1 MSDIER
7 RLASIEVMLEELASR
22 PVPPHAEH
30 HELTGGDTVR
40 LSVQNSGSQLNRQR
54 TLNFG
59 AGLTASESS
68 SNKRIDVVLADHDH
82 TGDAGDGGVL
92 AYPALT
98 YYTANCDKELFLT
111 TDYQD
116 VSGATVTLAAAGT
129 YIIWAAFQFDATAGA
144 SVSSCIGILLVDG
157 SAQTGDVELGY
168 FSNTERIRASVGR
181 HWVVTTAAAN
191 KVAKLQAKLATA
203 NGSGSVKSTDTV
215 ITALRIA

>member
-68 SNKRIDVVLADHDH
+68 SNKRIDVVAD
-82 TGDAGDGGVL
+82 
-92 AYPALT
+92 YPTLT
-98 YYTANCDKELFLT
+98 YYTANCDKELSLT

-116 VSGATVTLAAAGT
+116 VPGATVTLAAAGT
-129 YIIWAAFQFDATAGA
+129 YIIWGAFQFDHTGGA
-144 SVSSCIGILLVDG
+144 SVSSCVGILVVDG
-157 SAQTGDVELGY
+157 VAQTGDAELGY
-168 FSNTERIRASVGR
+168 VSNGERVRGSVGR
-181 HWVVTTAAAN
+181 PWTVTTAATN
-191 KVAKLQAKLATA
+191 KVAKLQAKLVTA
-203 NGSGSVKSTDTV
+203 NGSGSVKPTDTV

>member
-30 HELTGGDTVR
+30 HEMVGMDTVR

-68 SNKRIDVVLADHDH
+68 SNKRIDVGVSLA
-82 TGDAGDGGVL
+82 
-92 AYPALT
+92 
-98 YYTANCDKELFLT
+98 YYTADAVGDLTLT
-111 TDYQD
+111 TSYQD
-116 VSGATVTLAAAGT
+116 VGSATVTLAAIGT
-129 YIIWAAFQFDATAGA
+129 YLIWCTSYCKVDCTGGGGDNFLYT
-144 SVSSCIGILLVDG
+144 ILVLGGVT
-157 SAQTGDVELGY
+157 QTGAARLYSIDGG
-168 FSNTERIRASVGR
+168 RAIATVGQ
-181 HWVVTTAAAN
+181 HWVATTTGADTI
-191 KVAKLQAKLATA
+191 AKLQASKAYDRSTCQVYA
-203 NGSGSVKSTDTV
+203 SGTR